1 MPLQFRVGEVPRTKP
16 FQFADLAEL
25 LILTRLNSQV
35 SKADLDGLIR
45 AATEDSDPDFDGIV
59 ADQLDEQLAH
69 DRNAE
74 DCFQQLLFRVGA
86 LDEHYPFLVRDAL
99 LTGCERISQ
108 LGCVYLFLLVCSRL
122 GSFTGRAGF
131 AQECARQFTELSA
144 VALGAA
150 LNGSASVYVFDAGSA
165 DRANHFHT
173 DLRKALRALAVKLN
187 ALAIDDLV
195 DQQSTSGDGG
205 IDLVAINSPGDPAR
219 GVLAYFGQCAAQQNG
234 WPRKTLESVKAKAF
248 FSMGH
253 GAANLLYTPVMY
265 RNSNGRWVNDLHSHD
280 CVIMDRLRTLRAL
293 KALGDNVPERL
304 FENVQQLVREAASA
318 EL

>member
-45 AATEDSDPDFDGIV
+45 SATEDSDPEFEGLIG
-59 ADQLDEQLAH
+59 DQLDEQLSH

-74 DCFQQLLFRVGA
+74 DCFRHLAFRAGA
-86 LDEHYPFLVRDAL
+86 LDEHYPFLFQDAL
-99 LTGCERISQ
+99 LTRCERVSE
-108 LGCVYLFLLVCSRL
+108 LGFLYLFLLVCSRL
-122 GSFTGRAGF
+122 GSFAGRAGF
-131 AQECARQFTELSA
+131 AQDCARQFTELSA

-150 LNGSASVYVFDAGSA
+150 LKGSARVYVFDAGSA

-173 DLRKALRALAVKLN
+173 DLRKALRALANKLN

-195 DQQSTSGDGG
+195 NQQSASGDGG
-205 IDLVAINSPGDPAR
+205 IDLVAINEPGDPAR

-234 WPRKTLESVKAKAF
+234 WPRKTLESVKANAF

-265 RNSNGRWVNDLHSHD
+265 RNASGRWVNDLHSHD

-293 KALGDNVPERL
+293 KASGAGIPAQL
-304 FENVQQLVREAASA
+304 FANVQRLVHEAASV

>member
-35 SKADLDGLIR
+35 SRADLDGLIR
-45 AATEDSDPDFDGIV
+45 SASEDSDPDFDGVV
-59 ADQLDEQLAH
+59 ADQLDKQLAH

-74 DCFQQLLFRVGA
+74 DCFRQLLFRSGA
-86 LDEHYPFLVRDAL
+86 LDEHYPFLVKNAL
-99 LTGCERISQ
+99 LTGCDRISE
-108 LGCVYLFLLVCSRL
+108 LGYLYLFLLVCSRL
-122 GSFTGRAGF
+122 GSFAGRTGF
-131 AQECARQFTELSA
+131 AQDCARQFTELSA
-144 VALGAA
+144 VALGAT
-150 LNGSASVYVFDAGSA
+150 LNGSARVYVFDAGSA

-173 DLRKALRALAVKLN
+173 DLRKALRALAEKLN

-195 DQQSTSGDGG
+195 EQQSASGDGG
-205 IDLVAINSPGDPAR
+205 IDLVAINAPGDPAR

-234 WPRKTLESVKAKAF
+234 WPRKTLESVKAHAF

-265 RNSNGRWVNDLHSHD
+265 RNASGRWVNDLHSHD

-293 KALGDNVPERL
+293 KAATERIPAPL
-304 FENVQQLVREAASA
+304 LTNIQRLVQEAASA